1 MLTDKLF
8 NVVGIS
14 KKDGEYKLRFANDI
28 MRIKVL
34 AKGGH
39 EDIRLVELDQ
49 ATDKMSAAKQLQG
62 MDEFQDVAAQA
73 TIAEYIERNSPKV
86 KAVASP
92 TATKKAAVKA
102 KAPAKKVAVT
112 EDEDA
117 PF

>member
-1 MLTDKLF
+1 MATDKQFL
-8 NVVGIS
+8 VVGIS
-14 KKDGEYKLRFANDI
+14 KLAGDYKVRFANDI

-49 ATDKMSAAKQLQG
+49 AMSKMDAVVAMSKL
-62 MDEFQDVAAQA
+62 DEFQDVMAKA
-73 TIAEYIERNSPKV
+73 TIAEYVERNTPKA
-86 KAVASP
+86 KPESTP
-92 TATKKAAVKA
+92 TATKKTAV
-102 KAPAKKVAVT
+102 KAPAKVTAKIT